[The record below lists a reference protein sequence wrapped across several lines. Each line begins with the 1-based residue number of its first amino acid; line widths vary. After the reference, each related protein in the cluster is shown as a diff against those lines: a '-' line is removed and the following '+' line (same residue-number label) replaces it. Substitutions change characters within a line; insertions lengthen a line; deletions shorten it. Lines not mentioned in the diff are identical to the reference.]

1 MENPNQSNDGD
12 SASGSLWGIANGSG
26 LGLHGGPTG
35 GGMMSP
41 PPSWNP
47 QLGEMMLKVDT
58 KLKVGHPDFFLLP
71 LLVASAYA

>member
-47 QLGEMMLKVDT
+47 QLGE
-58 KLKVGHPDFFLLP
+58 GHVEGRGNGGGGSSL
-71 LLVASAYA
+71 

>member
-47 QLGEMMLKVDT
+47 QLGEMMLKVPT
-58 KLKVGHPDFFLLP
+58 PIGG
-71 LLVASAYA
+71 